1 MCAVQAAATC
11 AGPRAP
17 CSCVCLR
24 SRWMC
29 WRRGAGPALQYR
41 MCCLIAAGEDW
52 PAGRLSVCLRF
63 DMRAG
68 QTDYAAQL
76 WGAACGRQPLLTN
89 HLCSA
94 VSFGTP
100 CSNPAS
106 ALRAL
111 AAGSTDCSSSGQC
124 TDQGATPVGGT
135 PRTSLELG
143 RSSSTP
149 HAQQAALQSESSGGS
164 WDVEQVQPP
173 ENLLAVA
180 SSARAPDDVY
190 IPLPPAADAAA
201 GEAQAQQ
208 QQAAP
213 AGGGAAGVNADAE
226 AAGPAD
232 NREVLLSAAI
242 VQQRLKSS
250 SKWLGPAPVVA
261 TSATA
266 AVAEAEAAAVVT
278 RRRTG
283 QEAAGSAASSQC
295 PNSSGQEGG
304 TYRAGSGTRVAS
316 TAAALAAAA
325 HADMV
330 EGGLHRASSGSGGSG
345 RVAMVA
351 AALSAAAEG
360 SREQAGMR
368 RAGSN
373 GSSRV
378 AQAAAAL
385 TASNAG
391 VAAAPAPTPVR
402 PARLKPADA
411 WLADGGPGAAGGA
424 AGTVSEPA
432 GTVSDTLLAS
442 HSSSQGSVPV
452 QQKEAQQRA
461 RLPQK
466 PASCTAQAEA
476 AASGPQQEQASFD
489 AAVCAAAG
497 PSQQHAVAAP
507 SAGPVGVAPALQAA
521 AAEAL
526 AASANQDTTAGLVP
540 GAVLADHSMPAA
552 ATGGVGAPLQVASG
566 SAAHQLLQLDGCND
580 AALSAV
586 RNRQQQLLKQRQLM
600 RQQQQHRKRQE
611 VAAWAA
617 AQRQQHADTAVLAAA
632 EGAVSQD
639 VGPGS
644 SGPDQAS
651 DACPDAGATGA
662 VVRDEPGLLDSLAA
676 ASAGDGLS
684 QQAVLAADVEFAAA
698 AAAEAGDVLGHSTLG
713 LQHCDSLAL
722 SVADE
727 FEVQSWAAWSTTSSI
742 NKCPKLQ
749 WWGSESSQGRF
760 SQRQQRR
767 MQQQGAGE
775 GSGGGAAQQQRWW
788 QRLLATRQDGS
799 QASRSGA
806 GGTAGPAGL

>member
-1 MCAVQAAATC
+1 
-11 AGPRAP
+11 
-17 CSCVCLR
+17 
-24 SRWMC
+24 MC
-29 WRRGAGPALQYR
+29 WRRGAGLALQYR

-76 WGAACGRQPLLTN
+76 WGAACGKQPHLTN

-94 VSFGTP
+94 VSFVTP

-111 AAGSTDCSSSGQC
+111 AAGSTDCSSSSGQC

-149 HAQQAALQSESSGGS
+149 HAQQAAALQSESS

-180 SSARAPDDVY
+180 SSARAPSDVY

-213 AGGGAAGVNADAE
+213 AGGSVDADAE
-226 AAGPAD
+226 AAGPAE

-242 VQQRLKSS
+242 VQQRLKST

-261 TSATA
+261 TSAAA

-283 QEAAGSAASSQC
+283 QEAAAQS
-295 PNSSGQEGG
+295 PNTSGQEGG
-304 TYRAGSGTRVAS
+304 TNRASSGTRVAS

-330 EGGLHRASSGSGGSG
+330 EGGLHRASSSGGGSG
-345 RVAMVA
+345 RVAMAA

-360 SREQAGMR
+360 PREQAGMR

-385 TASNAG
+385 TASSSG
-391 VAAAPAPTPVR
+391 VAAAPAPIPVR
-402 PARLKPADA
+402 PARLKPGDA
-411 WLADGGPGAAGGA
+411 WLADGGRVAAVSAAGA
-424 AGTVSEPA
+424 VSEPA
-432 GTVSDTLLAS
+432 GAVSDTLPAS
-442 HSSSQGSVPV
+442 DSSSQGLIPAAQESVHV

-461 RLPQK
+461 QLPQE
-466 PASCTAQAEA
+466 PASCTVQAEA
-476 AASGPQQEQASFD
+476 AASGPQQEQARFD

-497 PSQQHAVAAP
+497 PSQQHAVVAA
-507 SAGPVGVAPALQAA
+507 SACPVGVAPAVQAA

-526 AASANQDTTAGLVP
+526 ALAANQDSTTGLVP

-552 ATGGVGAPLQVASG
+552 ATGGVAALQAASG
-566 SAAHQLLQLDGCND
+566 SAAHQLLQLDGCSD

-617 AQRQQHADTAVLAAA
+617 AQRQQHAGTAVLAAA

-651 DACPDAGATGA
+651 DAGLDAGAAGA
-662 VVRDEPGLLDSLAA
+662 VVRDEPNLLDSLAA

-684 QQAVLAADVEFAAA
+684 QQAVLAADAEFAAA

-713 LQHCDSLAL
+713 LQRCDSLAL
-722 SVADE
+722 SVAEE

-749 WWGSESSQGRF
+749 WWGSESSQSRF
-760 SQRQQRR
+760 SQRHQRR
-767 MQQQGAGE
+767 MQQQGAGA

-799 QASRSGA
+799 QASRLGA
-806 GGTAGPAGL
+806 GGAAGPAGV